1 MDSTLFDATGLR
13 WGGPTKTIRFE
24 DEDESHY
31 RVTVDS
37 WNSHITLT
45 ISKDEGKWIV
55 EASEQEGKI
64 CK

>member
-1 MDSTLFDATGLR
+1 MDATLMDPNIGGL
-13 WGGPTKTIRFE
+13 GAKTIRFE

-45 ISKDEGKWIV
+45 ISKDEVKWIV
-55 EASEQEGKI
+55 EASEQEGK
-64 CK
+64 